1 MFERYT
7 ERARRA
13 LFFARYEVTV
23 RGATSIDTEH
33 LLLGLIREPKGLIT
47 RIFEESSVSP
57 ATLREAIEARL
68 EVREPISA
76 SLEIPFSAEIK
87 RVLQYAAEEAD
98 SLGHSYI
105 GVEHLLLGL
114 LRQDGSVAAAVLTAH
129 GVGLRAVRVAI
140 VKLLQV
146 PPPAGEDPTSLQAF
160 ERIGLIRRLVQEL
173 EQLASDSGKA
183 RRLAQEIDSTLSALM
198 RQFPP

>member
-7 ERARRA
+7 EQARRA
-13 LFFARYEVTV
+13 LFFARYEVTQ

-33 LLLGLIREPKGLIT
+33 LLLGLIREPRGLII
-47 RIFEESSVSP
+47 RIFEESNVSP
-57 ATLREAIEARL
+57 ATLRQAIEARL
-68 EVREPISA
+68 EVREPIP

-105 GVEHLLLGL
+105 GIEHLLLGL

-146 PPPAGEDPTSLQAF
+146 PPPAKEDPTSLQAF
-160 ERIGLIRRLVQEL
+160 ERSALIRRLVQEL

-183 RRLAQEIDSTLSALM
+183 RQLAQEIDSTLSALM